1 MCNVSIIIAGKP
13 DDKTLSTA
21 SQKIW
26 KIALESMYVS
36 SLKYHIESTVFMPSD
51 RCVCPEITHSQYLS
65 VYLPKQADS
74 TESFTSQKSSL
85 TSSWNL
91 SREKLKKK
99 NDWVPTVILER
110 KRKIKTTESQNDS
123 QITENSQ
130 IETESLSDLNVQ
142 RQYYYCKS
150 DNETLLNA
158 SQKIWEFENLKNCFR
173 ITHKVLGCVLNVCE
187 LTKIP
192 HCLPMD
198 D

>member
-1 MCNVSIIIAGKP
+1 M
-13 DDKTLSTA
+13 L
-21 SQKIW
+21 W
-26 KIALESMYVS
+26 MYVS
-36 SLKYHIESTVFMPSD
+36 SLKNTILNGLYSCLLMDVYT
-51 RCVCPEITHSQYLS
+51 PEITQSLYLS
-65 VYLPKQADS
+65 MYLPKQADS

-99 NDWVPTVILER
+99 HDWVPTVILER

-173 ITHKVLGCVLNVCE
+173 ITRKVLGCVLNVCE

>member
-1 MCNVSIIIAGKP
+1 MLGYAVNVCELTK
-13 DDKTLSTA
+13 
-21 SQKIW
+21 
-26 KIALESMYVS
+26 
-36 SLKYHIESTVFMPSD
+36 KYHIEWIVFMRSD
-51 RCVCPEITHSQYLS
+51 GCVYPGNNAVPIFINVL
-65 VYLPKQADS
+65 
-74 TESFTSQKSSL
+74 TETSRFDRKFYFSETFLDIKLESIE
-85 TSSWNL
+85 
-91 SREKLKKK
+91 REVEKK

-110 KRKIKTTESQNDS
+110 KRKTKTTESQNDS

>member
-1 MCNVSIIIAGKP
+1 M
-13 DDKTLSTA
+13 L
-21 SQKIW
+21 W
-26 KIALESMYVS
+26 MYVS
-36 SLKYHIESTVFMPSD
+36 SLKNTILNGSYSCLLMDVYT
-51 RCVCPEITHSQYLS
+51 PEITQSLYLS
-65 VYLPKQADS
+65 NECTYRNKQIR
-74 TESFTSQKSSL
+74 QKVL
-85 TSSWNL
+85 LLRKVPWHQVGIYRERSW
-91 SREKLKKK
+91 KK

>member
-1 MCNVSIIIAGKP
+1 MLGYAVNVCELTK
-13 DDKTLSTA
+13 
-21 SQKIW
+21 
-26 KIALESMYVS
+26 
-36 SLKYHIESTVFMPSD
+36 KYHIEWIVFMPSD
-51 RCVCPEITHSQYLS
+51 GCVYPGNNAVPIFIKWM
-65 VYLPKQADS
+65 YLPKQADS